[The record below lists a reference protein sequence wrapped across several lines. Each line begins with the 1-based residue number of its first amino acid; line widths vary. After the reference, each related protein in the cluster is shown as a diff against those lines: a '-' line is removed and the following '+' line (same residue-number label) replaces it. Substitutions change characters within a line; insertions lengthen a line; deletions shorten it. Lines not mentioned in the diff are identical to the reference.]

1 MHVVTCDNR
10 LYARRICRDKQLL
23 AKHTFHC
30 RFGGR
35 RFAASG
41 FSRRR
46 GENMDYIRYTIETRE
61 EAEEIVSCL
70 LAEEG
75 IDSLEIDDL
84 LPVDDSIQ
92 GGNFEELQPD
102 LPEDDGSCRIRFY
115 LDAEGD
121 HTELLR
127 RVRSALEGARAY
139 ADMGSLTIR
148 EEQIRR
154 EDWQDKWKEYFHSFS
169 IEDILFVPSWENP
182 PADLEGRTLIRID
195 PGIAFGTGRHEST
208 ELCIRAMRHY
218 LKKGDAILDVGFGS
232 GILSVVAASLG
243 AGSLAGTDIDPICK
257 DAVAQNMEANGFCFD
272 PARFYIGNLAED
284 TELRKE
290 LGEGCYDLVFA
301 NILADIITAMGP
313 DLRDRLRP
321 GGLLI
326 TSGIIDFKQEEV
338 EDALRDQKLEI
349 VEVNAL
355 GEWRSIIARRPE

>member
-1 MHVVTCDNR
+1 
-10 LYARRICRDKQLL
+10 
-23 AKHTFHC
+23 
-30 RFGGR
+30 
-35 RFAASG
+35 
-41 FSRRR
+41 
-46 GENMDYIRYTIETRE
+46 MDYIRYTIETRE

-121 HTELLR
+121 HTELLG
-127 RVRSALEGARAY
+127 RVRTALEEARAY

-148 EEQIRR
+148 EERIRR

-182 PADLEGRTLIRID
+182 PADLEGKTLIRID

-218 LKKGDAILDVGFGS
+218 LKKRDTVLDVGFGS

-243 AGSLAGTDIDPICK
+243 ASSLAGTDIDPICK

-284 TELRKE
+284 TGLRKE

-301 NILADIITAMGP
+301 NILADIITAMAP